1 MPQLTTAQYDALENA
16 ITTGTRIAV
25 MRRGT
30 EYVVV
35 PKRLILA
42 GGREII
48 EATHPTTGH
57 RLTLFVDEMDS
68 VEAVG

>member
-1 MPQLTTAQYDALENA
+1 MPQLTTAQYDALEHA
-16 ITTGTRIAV
+16 ITAGTRIVV

-35 PKRLILA
+35 PKRLVLA
-42 GGREII
+42 GGREIV
-48 EATHPTTGH
+48 EAMHPTTGH

-68 VEAVG
+68 VEAVR